1 MDHSVL
7 GHEKQSWQTLATLG
21 VQELGYLYEKQRV
34 DLRSRGR
41 GHGAVF
47 RLCPSHYAIAVFLWA
62 PWNIQSSADKAD
74 LFELLGEMVDI
85 EIFEQF
91 SRHIGMEK
99 HMLCCRKKSLNEKQ
113 SCQS

>member
-21 VQELGYLYEKQRV
+21 VQELGQRV

-47 RLCPSHYAIAVFLWA
+47 RLCPSHY
-62 PWNIQSSADKAD
+62 
-74 LFELLGEMVDI
+74 
-85 EIFEQF
+85 
-91 SRHIGMEK
+91 
-99 HMLCCRKKSLNEKQ
+99 LCAYRQ
-113 SCQS
+113 